1 MHECDLF
8 TKAGSGQTQGK
19 LSNGP
24 VSQGKYK
31 AHWITSPGL
40 GAFVHCGT
48 GSPLLDFRGNLHT
61 KDPCGRTALTGPT
74 RVCAPLSLYLTLPRA
89 LYVCVWVRLS
99 LSLSLSCAW
108 YGIGGGRYPMNHS
121 ALPNGSHHASPSWVR
136 DVPLIFNVEFD
147 PSGT

>member
-1 MHECDLF
+1 MRDLF

-19 LSNGP
+19 LSNRP
-24 VSQGKYK
+24 FSQGKYK

-40 GAFVHCGT
+40 GAFVHYGT

-99 LSLSLSCAW
+99 VSLS
-108 YGIGGGRYPMNHS
+108 R
-121 ALPNGSHHASPSWVR
+121 VR
-136 DVPLIFNVEFD
+136 
-147 PSGT
+147 GMA

>member
-1 MHECDLF
+1 MRSFYQGRLGTNIGKTF
-8 TKAGSGQTQGK
+8 KWTVFSGQVQGPLDHFSWTGCVRTLRDWIAPAGFQGQFTHK
-19 LSNGP
+19 GSMRSNCADWAYPCVRASVSLSHAP
-24 VSQGKYK
+24 SRSLCV
-31 AHWITSPGL
+31 
-40 GAFVHCGT
+40 C
-48 GSPLLDFRGNLHT
+48 LDASF
-61 KDPCGRTALTGPT
+61 C
-74 RVCAPLSLYLTLPRA
+74 
-89 LYVCVWVRLS
+89 